1 MYLCYKCK
9 KELPEDEIRFL
20 QRRDTCMHCGAELRC
35 CHNCRFWDENASLCR
50 EGVGDFIRD
59 REKANFCSQFSFNKD
74 RQAPEI
80 DKIAEAKAR
89 LDALF
94 KKK

>member
-20 QRRDTCMHCGAELRC
+20 QRRDTCMHCGAEMRC
-35 CHNCRFWDENASLCR
+35 CLNCRFWDENASLCR